1 MRDMDIYHTISGQR
15 DPTAGAALSK
25 IIGEERKAE
34 RLAGKKLQAIT
45 SPRKFAHSVA
55 TVEPCRDL
63 VHTAIAVAY
72 QDYVRV
78 LRLLETIPEPAPT
91 EDEKVIAKHNKRI
104 EKLKAEMEEI
114 EEFFYSPL
122 YGLACDISPDVLINK
137 AWKEAYK

>member
-34 RLAGKKLQAIT
+34 WLAEKKLKAIT
-45 SPRKFAHSVA
+45 SPRKFPHTAT
-55 TVEPCRDL
+55 TVEPCLDL

-78 LRLLETIPEPAPT
+78 LRLLETIPEPTPT
-91 EDEKVIAKHNKRI
+91 ADEKTIAKHNKRI
-104 EKLKAEMEEI
+104 DKLKEEMEEI

-122 YGLACDISPDVLINK
+122 YGLACDISPDALINK